1 MWYPFRLTIRQKPM
15 NKTDSFWKWAEKELD
30 TLGLS
35 WYRVEQLSGRA
46 NATISKRARERL
58 PPTQITCEAIAHAF
72 QMDKEEVFRIAG
84 ILPSKTPQSDKQAQ
98 QVLFL
103 FNNLTPADQE
113 RLVIIMHSFIEA
125 REQRDKG
132 GDDTDVT

>member
-1 MWYPFRLTIRQKPM
+1 MS
-15 NKTDSFWKWAEKELD
+15 KTDSFWDWAEKRLD
-30 TLGLS
+30 ALDLS
-35 WYRVEQLSGRA
+35 WYRVEKLYGLA
-46 NATISKRARERL
+46 NATVSKRARERL